1 MKDKTI
7 KNIRICCYV
16 ALVFCALW
24 VVVMVNYLIADIL
37 GYGPWPKA
45 VDWSQNT
52 AMKIAVL
59 ACCLVGSVAMIALSI
74 KVVINILK
82 GIRENVAFPKSNV
95 KLLFWMALVDF
106 VYMLGFTNL
115 PNLWSD
121 DVIFTLLHTNF
132 ITPFFLLFFAF
143 MYKVAADAVE
153 ENNLTV

>member
-16 ALVFCALW
+16 ALAFCVLW
-24 VVVMVNYLIADIL
+24 IVVMVNYLIADIL

-95 KLLFWMALVDF
+95 KLLFWMAFVDF

-153 ENNLTV
+153 ENNLTI

>member
-24 VVVMVNYLIADIL
+24 IVVMVNYLIADIL
-37 GYGPWPKA
+37 GHGPWPKA

-52 AMKIAVL
+52 AMKIVVL
-59 ACCLVGSVAMIALSI
+59 ACCLLGAVAMIVLSI
-74 KVVINILK
+74 KMVLNILK
-82 GIRENVAFPKSNV
+82 GIRENTVFPKSNV
-95 KLLFWMALVDF
+95 KLLFWMAFVDF

-115 PNLWSD
+115 PNLWDD
-121 DVIFTLLHTNF
+121 DVVFTMLHNNF
-132 ITPFFLLFFAF
+132 VMPFLLLFFAF

-153 ENNLTV
+153 ENNLTI

>member
-16 ALVFCALW
+16 ALAFCVLW
-24 VVVMVNYLIADIL
+24 IVVMVNYLIADVL

-59 ACCLVGSVAMIALSI
+59 ACYLPGAVAMIALSI
-74 KVVINILK
+74 KMVLNILK
-82 GIRENVAFPKSNV
+82 GIRENMVFPKSNV
-95 KLLFWMALVDF
+95 KLLLCMALADF
-106 VYMLGFTNL
+106 VYLLGFTNL
-115 PNLWSD
+115 PILWND
-121 DVIFTLLHTNF
+121 KVVFYLQHTNF
-132 ITPFFLLFFAF
+132 VMPFLLLFFAF

-153 ENNLTV
+153 ENNLTI

>member
-16 ALVFCALW
+16 ALAFCVLW
-24 VVVMVNYLIADIL
+24 IVVMVNYLIADVL

-45 VDWSQNT
+45 VDWSQNK

-95 KLLFWMALVDF
+95 KFALLD
-106 VYMLGFTNL
+106 GFCGL
-115 PNLWSD
+115 CLY
-121 DVIFTLLHTNF
+121 VGLHES
-132 ITPFFLLFFAF
+132 A
-143 MYKVAADAVE
+143 
-153 ENNLTV
+153 

>member
-16 ALVFCALW
+16 ALAFCVLW
-24 VVVMVNYLIADIL
+24 IVVMVNYLIADVL

-45 VDWSQNT
+45 VDWLQNT

-95 KLLFWMALVDF
+95 KLLFWMAFVDF

-143 MYKVAADAVE
+143 MYKVAADAVA
-153 ENNLTV
+153 ENNLTI

>member
-24 VVVMVNYLIADIL
+24 IVVMVNYLIADIL

-59 ACCLVGSVAMIALSI
+59 ACCLLGSAAMIALSI
-74 KVVINILK
+74 KVVLNILK
-82 GIRENVAFPKSNV
+82 GIRENIVFPKSNV
-95 KLLFWMALVDF
+95 KLLFWMAFVDF

-115 PNLWSD
+115 PNLWND

-132 ITPFFLLFFAF
+132 ITPFLLLFFAF

-153 ENNLTV
+153 ENNLTI

>member
-16 ALVFCALW
+16 ALAFCVLW
-24 VVVMVNYLIADIL
+24 IVVMVNYLIADVL

-45 VDWSQNT
+45 VDWSQHT

-59 ACCLVGSVAMIALSI
+59 ACCLLGAVAMIVLSI
-74 KVVINILK
+74 KMVLNILK
-82 GIRENVAFPKSNV
+82 GIRENTVFPKSNV
-95 KLLFWMALVDF
+95 KLLFWMAFVDF

-132 ITPFFLLFFAF
+132 ITPFLLLFFAF

-153 ENNLTV
+153 ENNLTI

>member
-24 VVVMVNYLIADIL
+24 IVVMVNYLIADIL

-59 ACCLVGSVAMIALSI
+59 ACYLPGAVAMIALSI
-74 KVVINILK
+74 KMVLNILK
-82 GIRENVAFPKSNV
+82 GIRENTVFPKSNV
-95 KLLFWMALVDF
+95 KLLFWMAFVDF

-115 PNLWSD
+115 PNLWDD
-121 DVIFTLLHTNF
+121 DVTFTLLHTNF
-132 ITPFFLLFFAF
+132 VMPFLLLFFAF

-153 ENNLTV
+153 ENNLTI